1 MNQYE
6 LTDLG
11 FTLAEI
17 VRGIGRGSVGG
28 HDKHVV
34 DSMRHFLA
42 GVAATQPSS
51 DDCDLI
57 ASEAVRQMS
66 IALHAGASG
75 SGILERIPA
84 PSSNQVR
91 RPPART
97 RYRCRRPCPRSRD
110 Q

>member
-1 MNQYE
+1 MLTNMLGPETMNQDE

-17 VRGIGRGSVGG
+17 VRGIVRGNVGG

-66 IALHAGASG
+66 IAPHAGGHRLMNPRKDSG
-75 SGILERIPA
+75 TFI
-84 PSSNQVR
+84 
-91 RPPART
+91 
-97 RYRCRRPCPRSRD
+97 
-110 Q
+110 

>member
-17 VRGIGRGSVGG
+17 VRGIVRGNVGD

-34 DSMRHFLA
+34 EI
-42 GVAATQPSS
+42 QPSS

-57 ASEAVRQMS
+57 ISEAVRQMS
-66 IALHAGASG
+66 IAPHAGGERVRNPRKDSG
-75 SGILERIPA
+75 TFI
-84 PSSNQVR
+84 
-91 RPPART
+91 
-97 RYRCRRPCPRSRD
+97 
-110 Q
+110 

>member
-1 MNQYE
+1 MNQDE

-11 FTLAEI
+11 FALAEI
-17 VRGIGRGSVGG
+17 VRGIVRGNVGG

-57 ASEAVRQMS
+57 ASKAVRQMS
-66 IALHAGASG
+66 IAPHAGGHRFMYPRKDSG
-75 SGILERIPA
+75 TFI
-84 PSSNQVR
+84 
-91 RPPART
+91 
-97 RYRCRRPCPRSRD
+97 
-110 Q
+110 

>member
-1 MNQYE
+1 MNQDE

-17 VRGIGRGSVGG
+17 VRGIGRGSVG

-66 IALHAGASG
+66 IAPHAGGHRPMNPRKDSG
-75 SGILERIPA
+75 TFI
-84 PSSNQVR
+84 
-91 RPPART
+91 
-97 RYRCRRPCPRSRD
+97 
-110 Q
+110 